1 MYHFDTLWRKG
12 SINFQYCKTFHTFI
26 YISTFACME
35 VTEVPTVIK
44 VKANPIHSLRVNEAS
59 PGKMIDY
66 FTLISR
72 DAASIPSDFTLTV
85 IMPDLANGRTMT

>member
-1 MYHFDTLWRKG
+1 
-12 SINFQYCKTFHTFI
+12 
-26 YISTFACME
+26 ME
-35 VTEVPTVIK
+35 VAEVSEVIN

-72 DAASIPSDFTLTV
+72 DAASMLSAFTLTV